1 MSDKFEKREEVG
13 GFRVPKGTE
22 DEQKRY
28 KTAIAAQRIA
38 AKSEP
43 VESLMERYGL
53 DDPYLAGLYKNYQ
66 SAPSSEMKAAYEE
79 MIRKNVNP
87 TVVDRLIDGGNTGE
101 AIRMA
106 QAMVDTEPTKTFLDV
121 TSAPTKAILSR
132 AKK

>member
-1 MSDKFEKREEVG
+1 MSDKYEKREEVG

-53 DDPYLAGLYKNYQ
+53 DDPYLAGLYK
-66 SAPSSEMKAAYEE
+66 
-79 MIRKNVNP
+79 
-87 TVVDRLIDGGNTGE
+87 G
-101 AIRMA
+101 
-106 QAMVDTEPTKTFLDV
+106 FLDTIFSV
-121 TSAPTKAILSR
+121 DNYFNTTNR
-132 AKK
+132 YF